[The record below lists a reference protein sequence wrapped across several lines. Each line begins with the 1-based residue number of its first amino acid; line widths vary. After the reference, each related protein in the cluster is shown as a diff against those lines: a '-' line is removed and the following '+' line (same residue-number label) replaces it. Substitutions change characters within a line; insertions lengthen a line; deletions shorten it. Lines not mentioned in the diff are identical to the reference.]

1 MPLFRDRIVL
11 LSPARRLMCDYVSLS
26 RLVPQLAVERR
37 MNLQPLI
44 QVWEGLVDRPSWFA
58 LFIKAYALVARHY
71 EPLRRSYVG
80 LPWPHLYQHADS
92 VAHCT
97 VERRIGKEDCVF
109 SMQISQ
115 PDQRPVNEISALIHH
130 ARTAPLLQIGAFR
143 KQWLFSWLP
152 FPLRRLVFWVI
163 LNAWGK
169 LRTWNLGTFGIAGL
183 CSFGSNLVSFP
194 TPHTT
199 MLGCGLFQPDG
210 TVTVR
215 MMCDHRVVDGSVVAR
230 ALEDL
235 ERTLNEE
242 VCEELTGLARQ
253 TEVVPGKGG

>member
-11 LSPARRLMCDYVSLS
+11 LSPARRLMCDCMSLS

-44 QVWEGLVDRPSWFA
+44 QVWEGLDERPSWFA

-92 VAHCT
+92 VANCT
-97 VERRIGKEDCVF
+97 VERRIGNEDCVF
-109 SMQISQ
+109 GMQISQ
-115 PDQRPVNEISALIHH
+115 PDQRPIREISALIHN
-130 ARTAPLLQIGAFR
+130 AKTAPLWQIGAFG

-152 FPLRRLVFWVI
+152 FPLRRLVWYVI

-169 LRTWNLGTFGIAGL
+169 LRAWQLGTFGITGV
-183 CSFGSNLVSFP
+183 CSLGTDLLTFP
-194 TPHTT
+194 TPQTT
-199 MLGCGLFQPDG
+199 TLACGLYQPDG

-215 MMCDHRVVDGSVVAR
+215 MMCDHRVVDGSVAAPAWSIWNR
-230 ALEDL
+230 PST
-235 ERTLNEE
+235 RKSWRN
-242 VCEELTGLARQ
+242 
-253 TEVVPGKGG
+253 